1 MELEAVLL
9 SVGGA
14 VAFVCLITLLIC
26 LRNRR
31 RNKVGV
37 KVTFISIKCTYLHEM
52 YKRCTGFYI
61 FYISSDCNYKI
72 ELPVF

>member
-14 VAFVCLITLLIC
+14 VAFVCLLTILIC

-31 RNKVGV
+31 SNKVDV
-37 KVTFISIKCTYLHEM
+37 KVIFISIKCTHLHEM
-52 YKRCTGFYI
+52 YKRCTG
-61 FYISSDCNYKI
+61 
-72 ELPVF
+72 VFFINSTFPMIVTIK